1 MDMRVVAFVL
11 SKLLLAEAVILLLPL
26 GLSLAARD
34 GMTWVFSVA
43 AMLTGLVAF
52 GCKTYGH
59 THAASLTMREG
70 IAITGLG
77 WLRAVSMGMTPYL
90 LGGWLGPLDA
100 VFESISGFTGTGA
113 TVMTGLDF
121 LPPSLL
127 FWRMMT
133 NWFGGLGIIVIFIA
147 ILPQTGQSTV
157 YMYNAETTGPSKDR
171 VLPRLRE
178 MTRILFSMYVCFTA
192 IAAVVFLLCG
202 MSPLIAVM
210 HAMSAISTCGFS
222 TFDSSAM
229 NFDNWPLETCM
240 TLFMIFGG
248 GNFGLYYRVW
258 HKGLWVLRQNTEFR
272 AYLGIELGAMLLIAA
287 NLIFALD
294 MTPSEAWR
302 YASFQVSSIS
312 TTAGFVSA
320 DYERWPIFSQAIL
333 LLLMFGGGCAGSTAG
348 GMKIARIVL
357 LFKQAWRIV
366 HQKLRPQRILTVHMD
381 GQCVDDETLLR
392 VGEFFFLY
400 MVFIVF
406 FALLYTWDGLE
417 VFDAIGVSVSAIGN
431 VGPAF
436 GIAGATQN
444 FAALPDF
451 TKFALCF
458 EMLMGR
464 LEIFTFIALLR
475 PAFWRRR
482 SGW

>member
-1 MDMRVVAFVL
+1 MDFRVICRFL
-11 SKLLLAEAVILLLPL
+11 GRISIAEAVVTIIPMVLALIYREKSFLAFSSAIVIMSIV
-26 GLSLAARD
+26 GLCLVRY
-34 GMTWVFSVA
+34 GQVRTQR
-43 AMLTGLVAF
+43 LTI
-52 GCKTYGH
+52 
-59 THAASLTMREG
+59 REG

-77 WLRAVSMGMTPYL
+77 WLLATALGMIPYVAGGY
-90 LGGWLGPLDA
+90 LGVLDG

-171 VLPRLRE
+171 VLPRLRD

-240 TLFMIFGG
+240 TLFMILGG

-320 DYERWPIFSQAIL
+320 DYERWPIFSQGIL